1 VDGIWLLLIV
11 PALLGFYMAWNIGAN
26 DVANSMAAAV
36 GSRSLTV
43 RNAVIAAAICEF
55 LGAVLV
61 GAHVT
66 DTIRKGIVRPTA
78 VGIAAN
84 ETPSE
89 QAADPATTASAE
101 SPAADTTA
109 TNGQPKQLSPEA
121 FKLAVGMS
129 CSLLAAAIWLHMASS
144 FGMPVSTT
152 HSIVGAVTGFGVIA
166 FGVEA
171 INWPKMGEIVASW
184 FISPILGCV
193 IAFVLFKLIL
203 ATVLGRQ
210 APTRAAIRYAPFLV
224 FIVGFVMALSILWK
238 GLKHLLQEQQNTL
251 PNWMTGNNSD
261 SAAIYISVAIGALS
275 FVAAYG
281 FLRYKLA
288 GRSAE
293 PLSEQL
299 EQVERMFA
307 PLVVIT
313 SCCVAFSHGAND
325 VANSVGPLAAVVD
338 IVSTGDVQSKVPVPL
353 WVLTMGGI
361 GIVIGLSTYGY
372 KVMSTVGEKITQLT
386 PSRGIAANTAA
397 TIVVLACS
405 RMGLPVSTT
414 HTLVGSILGVGL
426 ARGLASVDRS
436 VTRDIFGGWLITVPI
451 AAIMSAVL
459 YLIAITVLG

>member
-1 VDGIWLLLIV
+1 VDGTWLLLIV

-78 VGIAAN
+78 VGIAA
-84 ETPSE
+84 EDRAQE
-89 QAADPATTASAE
+89 AGGDDTASQ
-101 SPAADTTA
+101 PAKATETA
-109 TNGQPKQLSPEA
+109 VKPGLSPTA
-121 FKLAVGMS
+121 FRLAIGMS
-129 CSLLAAAIWLHMASS
+129 CSLLAAAIWLHLASS

-152 HSIVGAVTGFGVIA
+152 HSIVGAVTGFGIVA
-166 FGVEA
+166 FGFGA
-171 INWPKMGEIVASW
+171 INWSKMSEIVASW

-193 IAFVLFKLIL
+193 IAYILFKLIL

-224 FIVGFVMALSILWK
+224 FLVGFVMALSILWK
-238 GLKHLLQEQQNTL
+238 GLKHVFKEQQDSL
-251 PNWMTGNNSD
+251 PAWMTGDHAD
-261 SAAIYISVAIGALS
+261 SSAIYISIAIGALS
-275 FVAAYG
+275 FVAAYA
-281 FLRYKLA
+281 FLRRNLA
-288 GRSAE
+288 GRYAE
-293 PLSEQL
+293 PLADQL
-299 EQVERMFA
+299 ELVERMFA

-338 IVSTGDVQSKVPVPL
+338 IVITGDMKSSVPVPV

-372 KVMSTVGEKITQLT
+372 RVMTTVGEKITQLT

-414 HTLVGSILGVGL
+414 HTLVGAILGVGL

-459 YLIAITVLG
+459 YLIAMAVLG